1 MYADDATLFTAA
13 STLPELNENL
23 QHELNTVVDWVKKNK
38 LVMNISK
45 TKCIYCKISYML
57 PSITP
62 LNLHIESNVVE
73 QVIRFKLLGVR
84 LDNLLSW
91 SESDQIDHIVS
102 KMGRGIAM
110 SRKCSVY
117 CPTATLKNVVQS
129 LVLSHLYY
137 CSVVWS
143 SAAQKHLRK
152 LQIAQNRA
160 ARVVLHCSF
169 RASVH
174 EMHIKLS
181 WLTVEAKVKYN
192 LFLLM
197 HKVMANEAYNFIKE
211 KIV

>member
-1 MYADDATLFTAA
+1 
-13 STLPELNENL
+13 
-23 QHELNTVVDWVKKNK
+23 
-38 LVMNISK
+38 
-45 TKCIYCKISYML
+45 
-57 PSITP
+57 
-62 LNLHIESNVVE
+62 
-73 QVIRFKLLGVR
+73 
-84 LDNLLSW
+84 
-91 SESDQIDHIVS
+91 
-102 KMGRGIAM
+102 M

-137 CSVVWS
+137 CPVVWT

-160 ARVVLHCSF
+160 ARVALHCSF
-169 RASVH
+169 RASVR

-192 LFLLM
+192 LLLLM

-211 KIV
+211 KILFSGYGHEHVTRSVSNKIMITPSPRCNFMKKTIVYRGAVEWNLLPSSVREIKSQFSFKKTIKQRLQE